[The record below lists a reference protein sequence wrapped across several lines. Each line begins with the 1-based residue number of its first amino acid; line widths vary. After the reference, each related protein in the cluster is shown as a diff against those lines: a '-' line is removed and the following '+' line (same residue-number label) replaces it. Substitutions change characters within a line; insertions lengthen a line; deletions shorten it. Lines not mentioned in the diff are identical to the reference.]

1 MPEHLTRRTFLAG
14 CATIGAMA
22 SVPALPAWAESPPRK
37 LIVGRRTIE
46 VLGKSAGVYGL
57 TSASGGHGLVLDPG
71 ERFSVTLENTL
82 SEETSI
88 HWHGMTPAPEL
99 DGISETGYVAPL
111 RSGETRN
118 FDFTARPGTHWM
130 HSHHGLQEQ
139 ALLTAPLIVR
149 ESNNADAQEVTL
161 FLNDFS
167 FRDPAE
173 ILAELTGQ
181 SGMDHGGMRH
191 GDMSGMDY
199 GNMMPMPDMD
209 HSMMDGGMMMGG
221 MDLNDVEYD
230 AFLAN
235 DRTLEDPEVVRVEK
249 NGRARLRII
258 NGAASTAFWIDLH
271 GHEATVLA
279 VDGNP
284 VAPIVGSRFPIA
296 QAQRIDLL
304 IDVPAGAVVP
314 VFARR
319 EGDVARTG
327 IILAA
332 PGATIEKYAG
342 LADEAEVA
350 VDLSLEQQLVALAAP
365 SSRPVDTNL
374 MVMLGG
380 AMAPYSWTLN
390 GTTWEKRQKLEVRS
404 GQRVSLGFMNH
415 SMMAHPMHLH
425 GHHFQVVGING
436 GRVAGAV
443 RDTVLVPPM
452 ATITVEFD
460 ADNSGRWLY
469 HCHNLYH
476 MAAGMMSELV
486 YV

>member
-14 CATIGAMA
+14 CATIGAIA
-22 SVPALPAWAESPPRK
+22 SMPTLPAWAETPRRK
-37 LIVGRRTIE
+37 LTIGRRSIE
-46 VLGKSAGVYGL
+46 VLGKSAEVYGL
-57 TSASGGHGLVLDPG
+57 TSASGGHGLVLEPG
-71 ERFSVTLENTL
+71 ERFSVALENAL

-88 HWHGMTPAPEL
+88 HWHGMTPAPNL

-111 RSGETRN
+111 LAGETRN
-118 FDFTARPGTHWM
+118 FDFLARPGTHWM
-130 HSHHGLQEQ
+130 HSHHGLQKQ

-149 ESNNADAQEVTL
+149 DPGDVDAQEVTL
-161 FLNDFS
+161 LLNDFS
-167 FRDPAE
+167 FRHPGE
-173 ILAELTGQ
+173 ILAGLTGQ
-181 SGMDHGGMRH
+181 SEMGH
-191 GDMSGMDY
+191 GDMSGMHH
-199 GNMMPMPDMD
+199 GTVAAMPNMD
-209 HSMMDGGMMMGG
+209 HSMMGDGVMGG

-235 DRTLEDPEVVRVEK
+235 DRTLVDPEVVRTER
-249 NGRARLRII
+249 NGRVRLRII
-258 NGAASTAFWIDLH
+258 NGAASTAFWIDLD

-279 VDGNP
+279 VDGNS
-284 VAPIVGSRFPIA
+284 VGPIVGSRFPLA
-296 QAQRIDLL
+296 QGQRIDLL
-304 IDVPAGAVVP
+304 IDVSAGSTVP

-319 EGDVARTG
+319 EGDIARTG

-332 PGATIEKYAG
+332 PSATNEKYAG
-342 LADEAEVA
+342 LTNVAEAA
-350 VDLSLEQQLVALAAP
+350 VDLSLEQQLVALAPP
-365 SSRPVDTNL
+365 SLRPVDTSL

-390 GTTWEKRQKLEVRS
+390 DSTWEKRQKLEVRS

-425 GHHFQVVGING
+425 GHHFHVVGING
-436 GRVAGAV
+436 RRVAGAV

-452 ATITVEFD
+452 ATVTVEFD
-460 ADNSGRWLY
+460 ADNPGRWLY

>member
-1 MPEHLTRRTFLAG
+1 MPQHLTRRSFLAG
-14 CATIGAMA
+14 CATVGVTANL
-22 SVPALPAWAESPPRK
+22 PALPAWAESPQRK

-46 VLGKSAGVYGL
+46 VLGKSAQVYGL

-71 ERFSVTLENTL
+71 ERFGVSLENTL
-82 SEETSI
+82 NEETSI
-88 HWHGMTPAPEL
+88 HWHGMTPAPEF

-111 RSGETRN
+111 GSGETRS
-118 FDFTARPGTHWM
+118 FDFIARPGTHWM
-130 HSHHGLQEQ
+130 HSHYGLQEQ

-149 ESNNADAQEVTL
+149 EPGSADAQEVTL
-161 FLNDFS
+161 LLNDFT
-167 FRDPAE
+167 FRDPGE
-173 ILAELTGQ
+173 ILGGLTGQ
-181 SGMDHGGMRH
+181 SGMGHGGMGH
-191 GDMSGMDY
+191 GGISG
-199 GNMMPMPDMD
+199 MD
-209 HSMMDGGMMMGG
+209 HSMMGGGMMDG

-249 NGRARLRII
+249 NGRVRLRII

-271 GHEATVLA
+271 GHKATVLA

-284 VAPIVGSRFPIA
+284 VAPIVGSRFPLA

-304 IDVPAGAVVP
+304 IDVPTGSAVP

-319 EGDVARTG
+319 EGDAARTG

-332 PGATIEKYAG
+332 PGAAIEKFAG

-350 VDLSLEQQLVALAAP
+350 VDLSLEQQLVALAPP
-365 SSRPVDTNL
+365 SSRPVDTSL

-390 GTTWEKRQKLEVRS
+390 DRTWEERLRLEVRS

-436 GRVAGAV
+436 RRVAGAV

-452 ATITVEFD
+452 ATVTVEFD
-460 ADNSGRWLY
+460 ADNPGRWLY

-486 YV
+486 YI

>member
-1 MPEHLTRRTFLAG
+1 MPEHLSRRAFLAG
-14 CATIGAMA
+14 CATIGATVGMPT
-22 SVPALPAWAESPPRK
+22 SPAWAETQQRR
-37 LIVGRRTIE
+37 LIVERRTIE
-46 VLGKSAGVYGL
+46 VLGKAAEVYGV
-57 TSASGGHGLVLDPG
+57 TSASGGRGVVLEPG
-71 ERFSVTLENTL
+71 ERFSVALENTL

-111 RSGETRN
+111 RAGETRN
-118 FDFTARPGTHWM
+118 FDFIARRGTHWM

-149 ESNNADAQEVTL
+149 EPGSVDAQEVL
-161 FLNDFS
+161 LLLNDFS
-167 FRDPAE
+167 FRNPGE
-173 ILAELTGQ
+173 IFAGLTGQ
-181 SGMDHGGMRH
+181 SGMGRGGMAGMDHG
-191 GDMSGMDY
+191 
-199 GNMMPMPDMD
+199 NMAAMPAMD
-209 HSMMDGGMMMGG
+209 HSMTGGGMMGG

-235 DRTLEDPEVVRVEK
+235 DRTLDDPEVVRVER
-249 NGRARLRII
+249 NGRVRLRII
-258 NGAASTAFWIDLH
+258 NGAASTAFWIDLD

-279 VDGNP
+279 VDGNS
-284 VAPIVGSRFPIA
+284 VAPIVGSRFPLA

-304 IDVPAGAVVP
+304 IDMPAGTVVP
-314 VFARR
+314 VLARR

-327 IILAA
+327 IVLAA
-332 PGATIEKYAG
+332 PGAIIEKYAG
-342 LADEAEVA
+342 IADKAEVA
-350 VDLSLEQQLVALAAP
+350 VDLSLEQQLVALAQP
-365 SSRPVDTNL
+365 GSRPVETNL

-380 AMAPYSWTLN
+380 TMTPYAWTLN
-390 GTTWEKRQKLEVRS
+390 DRTWEERQKLEVKS

-436 GRVAGAV
+436 RRFAGAV

-452 ATITVEFD
+452 GTVTVEFD
-460 ADNSGRWLY
+460 ADNPGRWLY